1 MPLNTGPRYTYD
13 DAKYQA
19 AAPQRAAADEAQKR
33 LNEANQAKMY
43 ADREGSMSMINPFGS
58 LKSGAL
64 LEAERL
70 QDQAQSTYDEARG
83 RADAGGAAY
92 DEAKGNDQ
100 SIRDA
105 TMGQGDAMMGDAK
118 LGAAQDYLQGLL
130 GKGGKDFQNAMYSQM
145 SDQNAAAAGTQ
156 ADQLRSS
163 AAASGL
169 NASDPAFQAMQRST
183 ETGRMQANQ
192 GALATSVVQGTQM
205 QQQAAGQLASQRLAQ
220 YGNAQGA
227 YSQGANLLANKVDK
241 SFFVPSAVAPQ
252 NTVWGTPANQPWQ
265 PSWTPPTAANPAAA
279 NPVAGPVARAAPK
292 PGLSVAQ
299 RNAAQ
304 ATWDANVGY
313 EAAYGTPKRPSANGQ
328 RST

>member
-19 AAPQRAAADEAQKR
+19 AAPQRAAADEAQRR
-33 LNEANQAKMY
+33 LNEANRAKMI
-43 ADREGSMSMINPFGS
+43 ADGEGRPSMMNPFGS
-58 LKSGAL
+58 SDRGAGR
-64 LEAERL
+64 A
-70 QDQAQSTYDEARG
+70 QHQAQLTYDEARG

-105 TMGQGDAMMGDAK
+105 TLGQGDAIMGDAK

-163 AAASGL
+163 AAASGM

-192 GALATSVVQGTQM
+192 GALATSVVQGAQM

-252 NTVWGTPANQPWQ
+252 NKVWGTPANQPWQ
-265 PSWTPPTAANPAAA
+265 PSWTPPTAAK
-279 NPVAGPVARAAPK
+279 PVAGPVAQAAPK

-313 EAAYGTPKRPSANGQ
+313 QAAYGTPKRPSANG
-328 RST
+328 